1 MFFKLLKFDLIHV
14 CQKNGFLIV
23 PHCFSL
29 FCSCCCWK
37 GNFIFRIIAQA
48 LLCDESYVMFASF
61 AVVFKL
67 LFLWFFKPLCKLG
80 HVITCKNILHDSY
93 KNVQKLHVLGLV
105 CNRLIMNTK

>member
-14 CQKNGFLIV
+14 CQKMDPIV

-37 GNFIFRIIAQA
+37 GNFIFQIIAQA
-48 LLCDESYVMFASF
+48 LLCDGSYVMFASF
-61 AVVFKL
+61 TVVFKL
-67 LFLWFFKPLCKLG
+67 FFLWFFKALCKLG
-80 HVITCKNILHDSY
+80 HVITCKNILHD